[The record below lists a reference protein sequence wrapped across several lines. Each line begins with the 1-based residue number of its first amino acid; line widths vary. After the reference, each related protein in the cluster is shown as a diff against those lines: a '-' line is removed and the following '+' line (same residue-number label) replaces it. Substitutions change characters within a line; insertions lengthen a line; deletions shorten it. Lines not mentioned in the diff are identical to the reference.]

1 MNFCHDDSPH
11 PAHPLKGGVT
21 CVGVTHSILRLED
34 ADTLGQLIRS
44 VQAHQRIKWYQDGA
58 ADADHPVDGVLRHF
72 CVDEAGNF
80 PPHGTDV
87 RDMLVRDSGL
97 LEHFRPVRDVIRA
110 LQNIDG
116 RYGLDEPIA
125 IIEPR

>member
-1 MNFCHDDSPH
+1 MNFCQDTSPH
-11 PAHPLKGGVT
+11 KAHALKGGIT
-21 CVGVTHSILRLED
+21 CVGVTHSVFRLED
-34 ADTLGQLIRS
+34 ADTLGQLIRA

-58 ADADHPVDGVLRHF
+58 GDADHPVDGVLRHF
-72 CVDEAGNF
+72 CRDEDGNF
-80 PPHGTDV
+80 PDHDTDV

-116 RYGLDEPIA
+116 RYGLDQPIA